1 MIRKITM
8 TAVLAALF
16 TVPIVANAQEQNAG
30 SAPGEWLSRYTSART
45 LALGGA
51 YVGLADDPLG
61 VLWNPAGLSSMN
73 ENELRFENG
82 MLYEQT
88 SLNAFGFAV
97 PGSRWP
103 SFGLAF
109 VTLRSGQFE
118 RTNDMNDALGTFSE
132 GESAWLFT
140 ASKAITPKFALGVNL
155 KLVQQ
160 SVEAFSGGGF
170 GTDVGATFSPVPG
183 LKLGASVA
191 NVAGPTVK
199 LQNTAETW
207 PMVVR
212 GGGSFALLGGRAL
225 LTAQVDQLDGL
236 GPRFHGGTEYWL
248 QPGLALRVGVDQST
262 GTGGFSWAFANQ
274 YHFDYAVADHPLGL
288 THRMGLSWRFGG
300 FHASSSADP
309 QIFSPT
315 GERAVTRIDL
325 YSKTK
330 ATPQTWTLDIL
341 DKQDQTVRRFGGAG
355 QPPSHLQ
362 WDGKDES
369 GMPLADGTYRY
380 RLVVRDA
387 AGRVLEGP
395 TRAIEIFTTGPQGN
409 VPVTPAQ

>member
-16 TVPIVANAQEQNAG
+16 VAPVAHAQDQNAG
-30 SAPGEWLSRYTSART
+30 AAPGEWLSRYTSART

-51 YVGLADDPLG
+51 YVAMADDPLG

-73 ENELRFENG
+73 ANELRFENG

-88 SLNAFGFAV
+88 QLNAFGFAV
-97 PGSRWP
+97 PGSWWP

-140 ASKAITPKFALGVNL
+140 ASKAITPKLAVGVNL

-160 SVEAFSGGGF
+160 SVEAFNGGGF
-170 GTDVGATFSPVPG
+170 GTDLGATFSPVPG
-183 LKLGASVA
+183 LKFGASVA

-212 GGGSFALLGGRAL
+212 GGGSLAVLGGRAM

-262 GTGGFSWAFANQ
+262 GTGGFSWRFADQ
-274 YHFDYAVADHPLGL
+274 YKFDYAVADHPLGL
-288 THRMGLSWRFGG
+288 THRVGLSWQFGG

-330 ATPQTWTLDIL
+330 ASPQTWTLEIL

-362 WDGKDES
+362 WDGKDEN

-395 TRAIEIFTTGPQGN
+395 TRAIEIFTTGPQGT